1 MDQCPKVKGNC
12 DMLEN
17 SKIEFPSESLF
28 YDLAK
33 HGIKIDEPLFCKY
46 VLPEGLDEQS
56 LQDIV
61 KNTYITEDKKEIL
74 SLYQLGKQIKLLN
87 PQLQEV
93 KIIPGS
99 VFDIRNFLHGVA
111 SKFTV
116 RDIKYFLSSRS
127 QKKDKL
133 IEARRELQDKRIK
146 KYLGNRMSGFIPSPE
161 IVEKII
167 IAIDKKEDQ
176 DRQDQEI
183 NRLLDR
189 QNPRGYMEP

>member
-1 MDQCPKVKGNC
+1 
-12 DMLEN
+12 MLQN

-28 YDLAK
+28 HDLSNR
-33 HGIKIDEPLFCKY
+33 GIRIDEPLFCKY
-46 VLPEGLDEQS
+46 ILPDGLDEQS

-61 KNTYITEDKKEIL
+61 KNTYITEDKKEISRL
-74 SLYQLGKQIKLLN
+74 FQLGKQIKLLN
-87 PQLQEV
+87 PQLQDV

-99 VFDIRNFLHGVA
+99 PFDIRNFLHGVA
-111 SKFTV
+111 SRFTA

-133 IEARRELQDKRIK
+133 LEARRELQDERIK